1 MIVIL
6 GAALLA
12 SVSPASAR
20 PGAANSAY
28 RVGGDGWQMF
38 TITNETR
45 DRFDRRQLTLDREMS
60 LAALR
65 HSRAMARHGELFH
78 TTDVGVYLDGV
89 GWQTWGENVGY
100 TSGDLSGLQQ
110 AFMASPPHRSNILKP
125 GFRHA
130 AVGAVRV
137 DGVLWVTVF
146 FYA

>member
-1 MIVIL
+1 MIIAL
-6 GAALLA
+6 GAILLA
-12 SVSPASAR
+12 GVSPASAR
-20 PGAANSAY
+20 SGAPISAY
-28 RVGGDGWQMF
+28 RVDGDGWQMF
-38 TITNETR
+38 TITNDTR
-45 DRFDRRQLTLDREMS
+45 ERFDRRQLTLDREMS

-65 HSRAMARHGELFH
+65 HSRAMARRGELFH
-78 TTDVGVYLDGV
+78 TSDVDVYLDGV

-125 GFRHA
+125 DFRHA